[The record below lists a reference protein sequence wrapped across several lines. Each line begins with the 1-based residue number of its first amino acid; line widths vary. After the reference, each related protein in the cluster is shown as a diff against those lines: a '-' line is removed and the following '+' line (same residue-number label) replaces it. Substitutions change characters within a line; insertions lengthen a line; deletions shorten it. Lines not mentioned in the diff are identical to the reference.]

1 MNKSQGQPVAAVKN
15 KVLSVKSGVRAGALT
30 DNHNRQLVVKSG
42 LRAGSL
48 TANHNRRPLVA

>member
-15 KVLSVKSGVRAGALT
+15 KALS
-30 DNHNRQLVVKSG
+30 VKSG